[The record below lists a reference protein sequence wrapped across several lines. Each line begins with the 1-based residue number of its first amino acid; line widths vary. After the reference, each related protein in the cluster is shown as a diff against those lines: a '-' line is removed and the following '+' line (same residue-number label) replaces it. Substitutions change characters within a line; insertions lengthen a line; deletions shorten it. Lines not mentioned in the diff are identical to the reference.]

1 MTQLNHLLAKV
12 RHTHGQSAPVFV
24 LCEALVGE
32 LDAHSEQ
39 PEAGIAAAPERERPA
54 MSLRELRTAAGLT
67 QSELAK
73 RLDSTQGAV
82 SQLEQ
87 REDTLLSSL
96 GAYVQAI
103 GGELELIVA
112 FEDSR
117 KPVRVSQFDGVRG
130 QLQATGV

>member
-1 MTQLNHLLAKV
+1 MTELNDLLAKV
-12 RHTHGQSAPVFV
+12 RHTHGQSAPIFV

-32 LDAHSEQ
+32 LDAREEQ
-39 PEAGIAAAPERERPA
+39 PEPRIASAPEHERPG
-54 MSLRELRTAAGLT
+54 MSLRELRIAAGLT

-87 REDTLLSSL
+87 RKDTLLSSL

-103 GGELELIVA
+103 GGELDLAVG

-117 KPVRVSQFDGVRG
+117 APVRISQFDEVRE
-130 QLQATGV
+130 